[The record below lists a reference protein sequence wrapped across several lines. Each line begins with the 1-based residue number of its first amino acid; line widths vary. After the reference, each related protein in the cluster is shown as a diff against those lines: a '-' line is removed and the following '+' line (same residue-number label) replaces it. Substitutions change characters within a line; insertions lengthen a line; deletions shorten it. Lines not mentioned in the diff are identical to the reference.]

1 MPAAPV
7 THDASSPR
15 RGRFDAR
22 VVVNRQICR
31 EHFLLRLLIDDDGPY
46 FPATSPGQ
54 FIQLGCRTPE
64 ASLDI
69 DQMRGRDLEW
79 SPGSPPAPGST
90 PGPAPGAPNA
100 PGSPVKL
107 TQPETCGRLAL
118 LRRPF
123 SLAGRGE
130 DDDGVWIEVVHRVVG
145 AGTDWLARLKPGDP
159 VDFIGP
165 LGNAF
170 ALPEHKHIAL
180 LVGGGVGL
188 PPMFYLAEALY
199 REGWT
204 AVAFVGA
211 MTRDLIAVD
220 LDENV
225 EPDPTGMPKLSAR
238 QFARYNFPA
247 VITTDDGSLGLKGR
261 ITAGLESLLMHM
273 PDEAAEKA
281 VVFTCGP
288 EPMMHAVAKLAA
300 RHGIDTQVCLEQ
312 AMACGMGTCQS
323 CIVKI
328 EDHARPQATTPEG
341 RPWRF
346 KLACTDGPVFDSKSV
361 VW

>member
-1 MPAAPV
+1 MPADQTFFDPA
-7 THDASSPR
+7 HPR

-22 VVVNRQICR
+22 VVFNRMLCR
-31 EHFLLRLLIDDDGPY
+31 EHFLLRLVIDDTGPS
-46 FPATSPGQ
+46 FPQTSPGQ
-54 FIQLGCRTPE
+54 FIQLGCRTPDG
-64 ASLDI
+64 AADI
-69 DQMRGRDLEW
+69 DALLGAEIEW
-79 SPGSPPAPGST
+79 PPGNPG
-90 PGPAPGAPNA
+90 GQAA
-100 PGSPVKL
+100 L
-107 TQPETCGRLAL
+107 RQPELCQRLAL

-145 AGTDWLARLKPGDP
+145 AGTDWLSRLKPGEA
-159 VDFIGP
+159 VDLIGP

-170 ALPEHKHIAL
+170 TLPEDKHVAL

-188 PPMFYLAEALY
+188 PPMFYLAEELW
-199 REGWT
+199 RQGWT

-211 MTRDLIAVD
+211 MTRDLLAVD
-220 LDENV
+220 LNENV
-225 EPDPTGMPKLSAR
+225 EPDVTGLPKLSAR
-238 QFARYNFPA
+238 QFARFMFPS
-247 VITTDDGSLGLKGR
+247 VVTTDDGSAGLKGR
-261 ITAGLESLLMHM
+261 ITAGLEGVLENLPGAS
-273 PDEAAEKA
+273 AAQA
-281 VVFTCGP
+281 VIFTCGP

-300 RHGIDTQVCLEQ
+300 HHGIDCQVCLEQ

-328 EDHARPQATTPEG
+328 DPKMFHPERNEPAQGADAVG

-346 KLACTDGPVFDSKSV
+346 KLACTDGPVFDSKMV